1 MYESIY
7 KHPFRN
13 ILLRTKRV
21 RNLICYLLARNLE
34 KGEVSRDF
42 NLHDHPIL
50 PVNIPDSKSDNQMG
64 KLVPIDIVRNYDKD
78 SRRYDLN

>member
-21 RNLICYLLARNLE
+21 RNLICYLSARNLE

-50 PVNIPDSKSDNQMG
+50 PVNSIEHTTIAKPIF
-64 KLVPIDIVRNYDKD
+64 LVN
-78 SRRYDLN
+78 